1 MSDNGIVYATRGKE
15 RVRIR
20 FIHWWPERERDW
32 MWSMYGVGIPACFRR
47 EASRM
52 KSQYMTYAELQH
64 EDTILGA
71 ATFCRK
77 RSKERLIDPDN
88 RMEDMPQ
95 RSEGRKEVLKKLA
108 PIIEQ
113 QGWQLEFSE

>member
-20 FIHWWPERERDW
+20 FIHWWPTRERDW
-32 MWSMYGVGIPACFRR
+32 FWNVSSIPACFRR

-64 EDTILGA
+64 GDTILGA

-77 RSKERLIDPDN
+77 RHKERLIDPSN